1 MSSMNDTIK
10 QKGIGK
16 NMNNNVMKYLSEKKN
31 KAVDTLKEKK
41 DDATRYAEERI
52 NAVKEYIEKNGKKI
66 KRSATALALAGLTT
80 LSATTMGGCE
90 EISNIIPG
98 NITHFVEPTI
108 DANPS
113 GVNEEELTGELVLAL
128 YDSLVW
134 KYFVSND
141 PNYPETP
148 MSAQFTK
155 ITNLTSCGYGFN
167 PGYWTHHNFN
177 FLRSE
182 TPMNN
187 IYIICLEGLVVA
199 DGELYNCDKSDT
211 SSQFGCSK
219 ESFDAVA
226 DVFGTGKYLL
236 TQEMCDYKYHGSS
249 DFVDS
254 EVYHPFDITRED
266 ILNATP
272 EQVEL
277 LYNLYQ
283 SIYSVTVNN
292 IEPELPEGYTPALG
306 E

>member
-1 MSSMNDTIK
+1 MS
-10 QKGIGK
+10 
-16 NMNNNVMKYLSEKKN
+16 
-31 KAVDTLKEKK
+31 
-41 DDATRYAEERI
+41 DDIFRYISR
-52 NAVKEYIEKNGKKI
+52 EYGKKI
-66 KRSATALALAGLTT
+66 KRSVTALALAGLTT

-90 EISNIIPG
+90 NISNIINPEE
-98 NITHFVEPTI
+98 THFAEPETRSPDEI
-108 DANPS
+108 A
-113 GVNEEELTGELVLAL
+113 ETGITAEDVLAL
-128 YDSLVW
+128 YDSIVW

-167 PGYWTHHNFN
+167 PGYWTHHHFN

-199 DGELYNCDKSDT
+199 DGELYNCDKSDV

-236 TQEMCDYKYHGSS
+236 TQEMCDYGDYKYHGSS

-254 EVYHPFDITRED
+254 EVYYPFDITRED

-292 IEPELPEGYTPALG
+292 IEPELPEGYTPAID
-306 E
+306 